1 MNSVQFV
8 YLNRFVEELQGYLY
22 EVQQMKEL
30 ADSVSAAAA
39 DKTKQAVDSL
49 VEKKRIHFLLKSFLM
64 ICSDEI

>member
-49 VEKKRIHFLLKSFLM
+49 VEKKRIHFY
-64 ICSDEI
+64 

>member
-8 YLNRFVEELQGYLY
+8 YLNRFIEELQGYLY

-39 DKTKQAVDSL
+39 EKTKQAVENV
-49 VEKKRIHFLLKSFLM
+49 VEKKCK
-64 ICSDEI
+64 